1 MFAERRKGEGSLVG
15 GDAVKA
21 VNGVVVKRRVV
32 LGLCWSG
39 FMVSFCFGFRLGDT
53 IEERGAFCAPACSWV
68 CVQVAM
74 MGG

>member
-32 LGLCWSG
+32 LGFCWWG
-39 FMVSFCFGFRLGDT
+39 FVVSFGFGFGLGD
-53 IEERGAFCAPACSWV
+53 IIGQERGAF
-68 CVQVAM
+68 
-74 MGG
+74 